1 MRILDNIIY
10 RAEKFN
16 DVKAQYQLGVIFQT
30 GDRVEPD
37 AEKAR
42 HWFELAADQGHEEA
56 IRALAGMGVEPE
68 EYQAWDDED
77 NNEADEEVAALP
89 PVIDSRAK
97 EVAVDFGHDVSGGQ
111 DCPHG
116 HGPLQNWEGHLR
128 CWVCGWPAQQPEQD
142 YGSFASPAGAQPV
155 SATEEFGKKLA
166 LQIGGLFGK
175 TPVADAQ
182 AEEAGEP
189 KEKTPGFGA
198 VAWGVGVILYI
209 LINLADSCK

>member
-42 HWFELAADQGHEEA
+42 HWFELAAEQGHEEA
-56 IRALAGMGVEPE
+56 VRALAGMGVEPE

-77 NNEADEEVAALP
+77 DIEAEEEEAALP
-89 PVIDSRAK
+89 PVIDSGAK
-97 EVAVDFGHDVSGGQ
+97 EIAVDFSHDVSGGQ

-116 HGPLQNWEGHLR
+116 HGPLQDWEGHLR
-128 CWVCGWPAQQPEQD
+128 CWVCGWPEEQSEQD
-142 YGSFASPAGAQPV
+142 YGSFASPARAQPV
-155 SATEEFGKKLA
+155 SAIEEFGKKLA
-166 LQIGGLFGK
+166 LQLGKLFGK
-175 TPVADAQ
+175 TPDSGSS
-182 AEEAGEP
+182 AGDSGDK
-189 KEKTPGFGA
+189 KEQGLGLNA
-198 VAWGVGVILYI
+198 IWVGIGILYI
-209 LINLADSCK
+209 CAKSCSG